1 MKKYELFL
9 TCPKGLESAC
19 KSDLSSANISQA
31 KIQDGGISLKGSIK
45 DIYTINLCSRIG
57 MNLLVKIIDF
67 NFSSVNDFYDSI
79 YKYHWNTF
87 IDPKMTFS

>member
-19 KSDLSSANISQA
+19 SADLKFLNIPDF
-31 KIQDGGISLKGSIK
+31 KIQDGGIHFKGTIGE
-45 DIYTINLCSRIG
+45 IYKINLCSRIG

-67 NFSSVNDFYDSI
+67 NFNSVNDFYNSI

-87 IDPKMTFS
+87 MY

>member
-9 TCPKGLESAC
+9 TCPKGLESIC
-19 KSDLSSANISQA
+19 KADLNSINITST
-31 KIQDGGISLKGSIK
+31 KIQDGGISFKGSIK

-67 NFSSVNDFYDSI
+67 NFKSVNDFYDSI

-87 IDPKMTFS
+87 FKFSP